1 MFAHRRWSIRTKL
14 VVLSVVS
21 VGVGLALSYAGI
33 IANDVSMMRS
43 FKRESLQSQATM
55 LAFNCT
61 GVLSFN
67 DAPAAKKLLSSLQS
81 QPTVRFACLYN
92 DGGKVLATF
101 TRDSDV
107 AAPSPVPQG
116 NASRF
121 TEEGDVEVV
130 HQILDRGEPLGTLY
144 LRAGTGDLRQQMWGY
159 VKIVLGVS
167 LVALAASLLL
177 ANRLQRGI
185 SKPIRKLADTATKI
199 SSLGDY
205 SIRVQ
210 QDTQDELGVL
220 CNEFNRMLDR
230 VETSD
235 VALKESQER
244 LEERVEQRTAELRD
258 SENRLRT
265 IIDAIPAGIMLID
278 ADGHTIVD
286 ANPVACKMVGLLRD
300 EIVGHVCHRFVCPA
314 ELGACPISDLGASV
328 DNAERLLLRAE
339 GDHLPILKTVVSVTI
354 ANKRL
359 FLEVF
364 VDISERK
371 RAESE
376 ILRAKEAAESA
387 NLAKSQFL
395 ANMSHEIRTPLN
407 AIIGFADLLR
417 RVGDQS
423 SDATRQDYLGT
434 IHTSAQHLLSL
445 INDILDLSKIEAD
458 RLEIERVRCSPHEV
472 ISDVISLLRVRA
484 LEKGL
489 SLDYEWQSGMPE
501 TILTD
506 PARFRQLL
514 INLLSN
520 AIKFTTTGTV
530 KLAARAV
537 MEDPHPRLRIQVSD
551 SGVGIPAEKLESI
564 FDPFVQADTSVTR
577 QFGGTGLGLTIC
589 RRVAQALGGDISVVS
604 QIGKGSTFTVTIDTG
619 PLAGVS
625 ILAAPGAEGIRP
637 VRRPILG
644 PLPSLR
650 GVRVLLVEDGESNR
664 KLISVVLREAGA
676 QIAAAENGK
685 VGVDLARKGPFDLI
699 LMDMQMP
706 VMDGYA
712 ATTLLRQ
719 EGFTIPILALTA
731 HAMIGDE
738 EKCRAAGCSG
748 YIVKPVDTDLLVR
761 TVAQSLG
768 ISVGVAEE
776 RSVGAASTGANP
788 ASIATAV
795 SRSKPGTSQ
804 EPASADVPVFSTLP
818 TQNAAYR
825 SIVEEFIPRLHEQ
838 LAAMQQAFERSEFL
852 ELRQLAHWLKGAAG
866 TVGFHAFTQPARQ
879 LLDAVDE
886 RRSEEI
892 ERLLAQIQ
900 RMGERVA
907 VRPDQPAEAR

>member
-1 MFAHRRWSIRTKL
+1 MFAIHRWSIRTKL
-14 VVLSVVS
+14 VLLSVVS
-21 VGVGLALSYAGI
+21 VGVALALSYIGI
-33 IANDVSMMRS
+33 IANDIYMMRS
-43 FKRESLQSQATM
+43 FKQESLQSQAAM

-81 QPTVRFACLYN
+81 QPTVKFACLYDDN
-92 DGGKVLATF
+92 GRVLATF
-101 TRDSDV
+101 ARDSDV
-107 AAPSPVPQG
+107 AAPSPVPHG
-116 NASRF
+116 NTSRF
-121 TEEGDVEVV
+121 IEGGDVEVV
-130 HQILDRGEPLGTLY
+130 QQILDRDEPIGTLY
-144 LRAGTGDLRQQMWGY
+144 LRAGTSDLRQQMWAY

-167 LVALAASLLL
+167 LVALVASLLL

-185 SKPIRKLADTATKI
+185 SKPIQRLADTATSI
-199 SSLGDY
+199 TSLGDY
-205 SIRVQ
+205 SIRVEQ
-210 QDTQDELGVL
+210 RSEDELGVL
-220 CNEFNRMLDR
+220 CREFNRMLDR

-265 IIDAIPAGIMLID
+265 IIDTIPAGIMLID

-286 ANPVACKMVGLLRD
+286 ANPVACKMVGLPRD
-300 EIVGHVCHRFVCPA
+300 KIVGHVCHRFVCPA
-314 ELGACPISDLGASV
+314 ELGACPVGDLGAPI
-328 DNAERLLLRAE
+328 DNAERILLRAA
-339 GDHLPILKTVVSVTI
+339 GDSLPVLKTVVPVTI
-354 ANKRL
+354 ENRPL

-407 AIIGFADLLR
+407 AIIGFAELLR
-417 RVGDQS
+417 RTGDQS
-423 SDATRQDYLGT
+423 NEATRQDYLGT
-434 IHTSAQHLLSL
+434 IYTSARHLLSL

-484 LEKGL
+484 LEKGF

-501 TILTD
+501 SILTD

-520 AIKFTTTGTV
+520 AIKFTKTGGV
-530 KLAARAV
+530 KVSARAV
-537 MEDPHPRLRIQVSD
+537 MEDPNPRLCIQVSD

-564 FDPFVQADTSVTR
+564 FDPFVQADSSVTR

-589 RRVAQALGGDISVVS
+589 RRIAQALGGSISVAS

-619 PLAGVS
+619 SLAGVN
-625 ILAAPGAEGIRP
+625 ILAAPNAEGIRP
-637 VRRPILG
+637 ARHPAPG
-644 PLPSLR
+644 PLPSLG

-676 QIAAAENGK
+676 DVAAAENGK
-685 VGVDLARKGPFDLI
+685 VGVDLARGASFDLI

-719 EGFTIPILALTA
+719 EGFTLPILALTA

-738 EKCRAAGCSG
+738 DKCRAAGCSG
-748 YIVKPVDTDLLVR
+748 YIVKPVDSDLLIR

-768 ISVGVAEE
+768 ISVGVAKED
-776 RSVGAASTGANP
+776 SAGAAP
-788 ASIATAV
+788 AEAKPVSNATAV
-795 SRSKPGTSQ
+795 SRPGPTSSD
-804 EPASADVPVFSTLP
+804 EPASKDVPLFSALP
-818 TQNAAYR
+818 TQNPTYR
-825 SIVEEFIPRLHEQ
+825 NIVEEFIPRLHEQ
-838 LAAMQQAFERSEFL
+838 LAAMQQAFEKSEFQ

-866 TVGFHAFTQPARQ
+866 TVGFSTFTQPARR
-879 LLDAVDE
+879 LLDALDE
-886 RRSEEI
+886 RRLDEVET
-892 ERLLAQIQ
+892 LLAEIQ
-900 RMGERVA
+900 RMGQHVA
-907 VRPDQPAEAR
+907 VRPDQPAEAH